1 LGFALEDVGND
12 HVAPT
17 TGADKP
23 GLCGRSIFLGRVI
36 RLLRRA
42 LRYTK
47 NLANGL
53 DLLDP
58 DATGQEAVVADAMKA
73 FGQDME

>member
-12 HVAPT
+12 HVPAT
-17 TGADKP
+17 RGADKP
-23 GLCGRSIFLGRVI
+23 RLFGRSIFLGRII

-42 LRYTK
+42 LRYAKKVT
-47 NLANGL
+47 NGH